1 MYVYLLVWCGVDVH
15 VYVQVPMIVVAGVV
29 CMHFKSGRFFCF
41 MQSARENQGHEH
53 GTRMH
58 GPYA

>member
-1 MYVYLLVWCGVDVH
+1 MYGYLLVWCGADVH
-15 VYVQVPMIVVAGVV
+15 VYVPMIVAG
-29 CMHFKSGRFFCF
+29 MHFKSGRFFCF

>member
-1 MYVYLLVWCGVDVH
+1 
-15 VYVQVPMIVVAGVV
+15 
-29 CMHFKSGRFFCF
+29 MHFKSGRFFCF

-58 GPYA
+58 GPFACRTRMPRSAARFFFFLFSFRDR